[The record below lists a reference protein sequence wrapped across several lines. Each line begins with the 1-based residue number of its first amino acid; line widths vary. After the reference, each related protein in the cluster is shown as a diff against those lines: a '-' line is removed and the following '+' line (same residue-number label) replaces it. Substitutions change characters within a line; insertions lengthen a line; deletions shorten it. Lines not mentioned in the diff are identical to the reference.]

1 MMPVCSV
8 SSSSPLGHV
17 SHPFKKNFFAFGK
30 AMGAGAA
37 STATGA
43 MSMAAAPLATTKV
56 AATLA
61 TAKLA
66 ATMASRW

>member
-1 MMPVCSV
+1 MPVHSV
-8 SSSSPLGHV
+8 SSSSPLGYV

-43 MSMAAAPLATTKV
+43 MSTAAATLAIAKV

-61 TAKLA
+61 TAKVA
-66 ATMASRW
+66 ATMALRW